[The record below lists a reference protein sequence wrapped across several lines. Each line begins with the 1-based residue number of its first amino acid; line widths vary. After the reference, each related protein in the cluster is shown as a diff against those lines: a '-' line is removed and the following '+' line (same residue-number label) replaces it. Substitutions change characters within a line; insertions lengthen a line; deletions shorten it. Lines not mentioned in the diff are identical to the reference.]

1 MKHLVLAIVV
11 FTLAA
16 CGSGSGGGGGDDDD
30 TVSGT
35 AEGLWQGTTN
45 AGRTV
50 TGVVLDDDTY
60 WVFYSIIGNSGVI
73 AGVVQ
78 GNGTSSNGSFTSSNG
93 LDFNF
98 EGLGVT
104 TFTLAS
110 TYAAKSSWDGTLNY
124 SPSVTTTFTSSYD
137 SDYDLTPSLAAI
149 AGTYSGSSFS
159 PGGPES
165 TGVAIT
171 STGDISGIGVGGCM
185 FSGSVSPR
193 ANGNI
198 FDISITFD
206 SGGCVVGISTA
217 TGVAYFDVPTK
228 QFTSVGLDSTRTG
241 GFIFI
246 GNKT

>member
-11 FTLAA
+11 FTLTA
-16 CGSGSGGGGGDDDD
+16 CGSSGGGGGSDDDNI
-30 TVSGT
+30 VSGT
-35 AEGLWQGTTN
+35 AEGLWRGTTN
-45 AGRTV
+45 TGRTIA
-50 TGVVLDDDTY
+50 GVVLDDDTY
-60 WVFYSIIGNSGVI
+60 WVIYSITGNSDVI

-98 EGLGVT
+98 EGLGVN

-159 PGGPES
+159 SGGPES
-165 TGVAIT
+165 TGVDIT
-171 STGDISGIGVGGCM
+171 STGDISGSGASGCI

-198 FDISITFD
+198 FDISITF
-206 SGGCVVGISTA
+206 GGGICAGGTSTA
-217 TGVAYFDVPTK
+217 TGVAYFDAPTK
-228 QFTSVGLDSTRTG
+228 QLTTAGLDSTRTG

-246 GNKT
+246 GNKP